1 VEITETAAIHHL
13 EAASAFAQRI
23 TALGCHVALDD
34 FGTGYGSFT
43 YLRTL
48 PVHALKI
55 DLSFVR
61 DMAGSEHDQRVVRS
75 IVAIAR
81 QFGLVTVAEGV
92 ETPEALHLLRSIGV
106 DHAQGWH
113 IGRPAPLG

>member
-1 VEITETAAIHHL
+1 
-13 EAASAFAQRI
+13 
-23 TALGCHVALDD
+23 VALDD

-61 DMAGSEHDQRVVRS
+61 DMPASEHDQRVVRS

-81 QFGLVTVAEGV
+81 QFGLVTIAEGV
-92 ETPEALHLLRSIGV
+92 ESPRALELLRAMGV

-113 IGRPAPLG
+113 VGRPAPLPD